1 MKKKVY
7 VVLMAV
13 LFVLGGLTSFALAQE
28 DIQKHP
34 TCKYCGMDRA
44 KFAHSRVLVVYEDG
58 TEVGVCSI
66 HCAALDLALNIDK
79 TPKSIMVGEYDSK
92 KLIDAEK
99 AQWVMGGDKM
109 GVMTKRAKWAFDTKE
124 AGDKYIDA
132 NGGELV
138 TFDDAMKASFA
149 DMYADTKMIRD
160 KRKMMK
166 AKGAEQKGGEQQGNK
181 EHKM

>member
-13 LFVLGGLTSFALAQE
+13 LFVLGGLTSFVLAQE

-44 KFAHSRVLVVYEDG
+44 KFAHSRVLIVYEDG

-92 KLIDAEK
+92 KLIDVEK

-109 GVMTKRAKWAFDTKE
+109 GVMTKRAKWAFETTE
-124 AGDKYIDA
+124 AAGKYIDE

-138 TFDDAMKASFA
+138 MFDEAMKGSFS

-166 AKGAEQKGGEQQGNK
+166 AKGAEHQEHK